1 MAGDQETRAPD
12 AEAAGPPTRSLL
24 PRRKRLLVGITL
36 GAIVLSGAGVA
47 AAFVIKSPAQAAAE
61 TGPPP
66 ADVLT
71 APVERR
77 VLKESVV
84 LRGTVTA
91 AQSVDVVPATAG
103 GEGMGKAVVTKV
115 LVQPGKTFKA
125 GEVLLEVS
133 GRPVFALK
141 GKLPVYR
148 DLKPGSH
155 GEDVSQLQR
164 ALASLGHG
172 TGSDASGKFGVG
184 TKAALSSFYASI
196 GYDPLPAQPDGDER
210 VEAAKEAVTQAER
223 TLADARDAA
232 SGDGSDGQEGQAG
245 RKQVQRATEDLAK
258 AREDLA
264 EAQEVSGPMLPASEV
279 LFLRG
284 FPARVDSVTAQAGA
298 EVTGKA
304 MTVSAGELV
313 VKGVLAPHE
322 KGLVRTGQKCVI
334 LSELTGVTADGA
346 VVSVAEEPNL
356 PTEEG
361 AEGGGTAPA
370 GAGEGYP
377 VVIRPKKTL
386 PAKLAGQDV
395 RLTVEAASSDGR
407 VLVVPVSAVSAGADG
422 RTTVTVLG
430 AKGDR
435 RRVEVSVSTSGDGYV
450 AVTSA
455 ARGALDEGDRVVVGV
470 KPAEGNES
478 RTGRSDEEDPEWQ

>member
-1 MAGDQETRAPD
+1 MTRPPD
-12 AEAAGPPTRSLL
+12 GEADGLPTRSRLS
-24 PRRKRLLVGITL
+24 RRKRLLVGISL
-36 GAIVLSGAGVA
+36 GAVVLSGAGVA
-47 AAFVIKSPAQAAAE
+47 TASVIKSPAQAAAE
-61 TGPPP
+61 AGPPP

-71 APVERR
+71 VPVERR

-91 AQSVDVVPATAG
+91 AQSVDIVPTAAG
-103 GEGMGKAVVTKV
+103 GEGTSKAVVTKV
-115 LVQPGKTFKA
+115 LVQPGNTFKA
-125 GEVLLEVS
+125 GEALLEVS

-172 TGSDASGKFGVG
+172 TGSDAPGTFGVG

-196 GYDPLPAQPDGDER
+196 GYDPLSAQPDGDEQ
-210 VEAAKEAVTQAER
+210 VKAANEGVIQAER
-223 TLADARDAA
+223 ALADARDAA
-232 SGDGSDGQEGQAG
+232 SGDGSDEHEGQAG
-245 RKQVQRATEDLAK
+245 RKQVQRAIEDLAK

-264 EAQEVSGPMLPASEV
+264 EAQAVSGPMLPASEV

-284 FPARVDSVTAQAGA
+284 FPARVDSVTAQVGT

-313 VKGVLAPHE
+313 VKGFLAPHE

-334 LSELTGVTADGA
+334 LSELTGATADGA
-346 VVSVAEEPNL
+346 VVSVAEEPNV
-356 PTEEG
+356 PAEEG
-361 AEGGGTAPA
+361 TDGGGTATD

-377 VVIRPKKTL
+377 VVIRPSKSL
-386 PAKLAGQDV
+386 SAKLAGQDV
-395 RLTVEAASSDGR
+395 RLTVEAASSDGP

-430 AKGDR
+430 ADGDR
-435 RRVEVSVSTSGDGYV
+435 RRVEVRVSTSGDGYV
-450 AVTSA
+450 QVTPA
-455 ARGALDEGDRVVVGV
+455 AHAALTEGDRVVVGV
-470 KPAEGNES
+470 KPADEHES
-478 RTGRSDEEDPEWQ
+478 ETGQPDEEDSGWQ